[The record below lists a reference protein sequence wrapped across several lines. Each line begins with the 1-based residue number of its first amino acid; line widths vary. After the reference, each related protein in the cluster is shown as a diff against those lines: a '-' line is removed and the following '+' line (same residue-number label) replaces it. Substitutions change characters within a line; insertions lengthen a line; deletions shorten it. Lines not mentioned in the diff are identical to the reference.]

1 MNNGNLYKGF
11 EVELFTG
18 SQNNHVGVSDD
29 IEKTFTNF
37 VKEPDNRNVE
47 YITNPEKDYKVSY
60 ENLLEPRINL
70 RKWLN
75 KRDLTIIP
83 SSTLCFKHN
92 NQFQHSDKN
101 NVYHQFIQENYGTSI
116 ATSSVH
122 INLGIDNLDKLFA
135 AIRLI
140 RCEASLYLS
149 ISASSP
155 FLNNKLTNNHSQR
168 WIQFPK
174 TPNNVPFFNNHDMY
188 IKWIEE
194 NIQNGNMYNIRHF
207 WSSIRPN
214 GPQRPHVLDRLELRI
229 CDYVSDINLL
239 LAITAL
245 LELRVIN
252 LFENQKTLDP
262 LITSKFSMDQLTKIC
277 DQNENNAAQNSL
289 DAELTHWRDGKKMIC
304 REWIKNVLADLSLT
318 AKKLNMDHLLKPIY
332 KVLEE
337 GNQSMKWIKQ
347 YKEGLSVEDIM
358 KYAIQDMI
366 KSEEEKTKRGR
377 IKQTFGPWSLR
388 RLYFQHHV

>member
-1 MNNGNLYKGF
+1 MNQNNLYKGF

-18 SQNNHVGVSDD
+18 SFNSHIGVSAD
-29 IEKTFTNF
+29 IEKNFSNF

-47 YITNPEKDYKVSY
+47 YITSPEKDYKVNY
-60 ENLLEPRINL
+60 RNLLEPRKNL

-75 KRDLTIIP
+75 NRDLTIIP
-83 SSTLCFKHN
+83 SSTLCFAHSN
-92 NQFQHSDKN
+92 NFQRSDRN
-101 NVYHQFIQENYGTSI
+101 NVYHQFIQDNYGISI
-116 ATSSVH
+116 ATTSVH

-135 AIRLI
+135 AIRLA

-174 TPNNVPFFNNHDMY
+174 TPKKVPFFNNHENY
-188 IKWIEE
+188 IKWINE
-194 NIQNGNMYNIRHF
+194 NIQNGNMQNIRHF

-214 GPQRPHVLDRLELRI
+214 GPKRPHVLDRLELRI
-229 CDYVSDINLL
+229 CDYVSDIDLL

-245 LELRVIN
+245 LELRVIH
-252 LFENQKTLDP
+252 LFENIKTLDP
-262 LITSKFSMDQLTKIC
+262 LITSQFSMNQLTKIC
-277 DQNENNAAQNSL
+277 DQNEIQAAQNSL
-289 DAELTHWRDGKKMIC
+289 DAELIHWRDGQKVIC
-304 REWIKNVLADLSLT
+304 REWIKNLLMDLSET
-318 AKKLNMDHLLKPIY
+318 AEKFNMVHLLKPIY

-347 YKEGLSVEDIM
+347 YREGLSIEDIM
-358 KYAIQDMI
+358 KFTIEDMI
-366 KSEEEKTKRGR
+366 KTEEES
-377 IKQTFGPWSLR
+377 I
-388 RLYFQHHV
+388 